1 MLARRIT
8 TKTAYSRNFYTFAT
22 QHTSIVRQIPHR
34 NPTKLQSR
42 TMVITSFADKSANFN
57 RQVSSFR
64 DIIEPGGKF
73 APEKG
78 RYHLYVSLAC
88 PWAHRTLIVRKL
100 KGLED
105 YFDVSVV
112 HPHML
117 EKGWQFV
124 PKDLADAKPAPASEH
139 NNETFPNA
147 TVDHLYGSSHIRDLY
162 FKADPEYSARF
173 TVPIIW
179 DKREKTIVSNES
191 SEIIRFLN
199 TAFNAALPKDKA
211 EIDIYPEELKK
222 EIDELN
228 EWVYNDINNGVYK
241 SGFATTQEAYEKA
254 VKPLASSL
262 DRVEKIL
269 SDGREFLIGGKLT
282 EADIRL
288 FTTIIRYDPV
298 YYVHF
303 KCNFG
308 SIRHDYPYLHKWLQK
323 LYWNNPAFKDTT
335 DFDHIKEHYYYS
347 HININPNR
355 IVPFGPN
362 VDIEPLK

>member
-1 MLARRIT
+1 MSSE
-8 TKTAYSRNFYTFAT
+8 K
-22 QHTSIVRQIPHR
+22 
-34 NPTKLQSR
+34 KD
-42 TMVITSFADKSANFN
+42 ITSWANKEGSFK

-64 DIIEPGGKF
+64 DVIEPNGKF

-88 PWAHRTLIVRKL
+88 PWAHRALIVRKL

-105 YFDVSVV
+105 FIDVSTV

-117 EKGWQFV
+117 EKGWHFV
-124 PKDLADAKPAPASEH
+124 TPENAKSSPAAASEH
-139 NNETFPNA
+139 SNDTFPAA
-147 TVDHLYGSSHIRDLY
+147 TQDHLFGSSHLRELY
-162 FKADPEYSARF
+162 FKAQPDYDARF
-173 TVPIIW
+173 TVPVIW
-179 DKREKTIVSNES
+179 DKKTNSLVNNES

-199 TAFNAALPKDKA
+199 TGFNELIDDKSSK
-211 EIDIYPEELKK
+211 ELDLYPEELRK

-241 SGFATTQEAYEKA
+241 SGFATTQKAYEDA
-254 VKPLASSL
+254 VKPLAKAL
-262 DRVEKIL
+262 GRVEELL
-269 SDGREFLIGGKLT
+269 SDGREFLVGGRLT
-282 EADIRL
+282 EADVRL
-288 FTTIIRYDPV
+288 YTTIVRYDPV

-308 SIRHDYPYLHKWLQK
+308 LIRHDYPHLHKWLQK

-335 DFDHIKEHYYYS
+335 NFEHIKEHYYYS
-347 HININPNR
+347 HKQLNPNR

-362 VDIEPLK
+362 VDIEPLN